1 VNPCPDF
8 WIFAGFCVPTT
19 QGLVLKAQAAQKTPY
34 RNRFQR
40 APTRARIG
48 LAMRRD
54 MNFGPLGDVEPM
66 IQAGGLS
73 IAPIS
78 TGDASLHVN
87 GVTVLPTAK
96 GSDLESG
103 DLKALVVPGGHSD
116 EAGDKAVRELIDMAK
131 SQGVPVIAFGEGV
144 VHATRAVG
152 ADPAKYVDVPAVVTD
167 GDVVTMLA
175 DRDALSAATS
185 RIG

>member
-1 VNPCPDF
+1 
-8 WIFAGFCVPTT
+8 
-19 QGLVLKAQAAQKTPY
+19 
-34 RNRFQR
+34 
-40 APTRARIG
+40 
-48 LAMRRD
+48 MRRD

-87 GVTVLPTAK
+87 GVTVLPTARV
-96 GSDLESG
+96 GDLENG

-116 EAGDKAVRELIDMAK
+116 EAGDKAVRALLDMAR
-131 SQGVPVIAFGEGV
+131 SQGLPVIAFGEGV
-144 VHATRAVG
+144 VHATRAAG
-152 ADPAKYVDVPAVVTD
+152 ANPSDYVDAPAVMTN
-167 GDVVTMLA
+167 GDVVTLLA
-175 DRDALSAATS
+175 DRDALSAATA

>member
-1 VNPCPDF
+1 MKP
-8 WIFAGFCVPTT
+8 
-19 QGLVLKAQAAQKTPY
+19 QAAKKSSS

-40 APTRARIG
+40 VPTRARIG

-78 TGDASLHVN
+78 TGEASLHIN

-96 GSDLESG
+96 AGDIESG
-103 DLKALVVPGGHSD
+103 NLKALVVPGGQSD
-116 EAGDKAVRELIDMAK
+116 EAGDKAVRALIDTAR
-131 SQGVPVIAFGEGV
+131 SRGVPVIAFGEGV
-144 VHATRAVG
+144 VHATRAAG
-152 ADPAKYVDVPAVVTD
+152 ANPSDYVDAPAVVAD
-167 GDVVTMLA
+167 GDVVTPLA
-175 DRDALSAATS
+175 DRDALSAATA

>member
-1 VNPCPDF
+1 
-8 WIFAGFCVPTT
+8 
-19 QGLVLKAQAAQKTPY
+19 LKAQAAKKTPY
-34 RNRFQR
+34 RIRFQR
-40 APTRARIG
+40 VPTRARIG

-96 GSDLESG
+96 AGDLESG

-116 EAGDKAVRELIDMAK
+116 EAGDKAVRELVDMAMSK
-131 SQGVPVIAFGEGV
+131 GLPVIAFGEGV
-144 VHATRAVG
+144 VHATRAAG
-152 ADPAKYVDVPAVVTD
+152 ANPSDYVDAPAVVTD

-175 DRDALSAATS
+175 DRDALSAATA